1 MDACLRC
8 QAESK
13 VDARSS
19 GSAAK
24 VIYPTLYFIL
34 RWNRRYRGLRYSLKL
49 PRGFWTKWNTVLWRK
64 NSQEITIIEESI
76 LFSDLFKQ
84 FII

>member
-1 MDACLRC
+1 MSLIQVMDACLRC

-24 VIYPTLYFIL
+24 VSNPILTL
-34 RWNRRYRGLRYSLKL
+34 NNTSLY
-49 PRGFWTKWNTVLWRK
+49 
-64 NSQEITIIEESI
+64 
-76 LFSDLFKQ
+76 
-84 FII
+84 